1 MIYGSTWAKS
11 ALKIKK
17 NKMNNKYKKIEEKE
31 EIKEQEQYELEPIG
45 ANKDEDGVDINPE
58 DIPF

>member
-1 MIYGSTWAKS
+1 
-11 ALKIKK
+11 
-17 NKMNNKYKKIEEKE
+17 MNNKYKKIEEKE